1 MKEVFFNSQTNC
13 IANSCDISGI
23 IQKYVKVIKY
33 ANKLGYGKV
42 RYEMKLAEM
51 PAHPINQGD

>member
-33 ANKLGYGKV
+33 A
-42 RYEMKLAEM
+42 
-51 PAHPINQGD
+51 INWDTAK